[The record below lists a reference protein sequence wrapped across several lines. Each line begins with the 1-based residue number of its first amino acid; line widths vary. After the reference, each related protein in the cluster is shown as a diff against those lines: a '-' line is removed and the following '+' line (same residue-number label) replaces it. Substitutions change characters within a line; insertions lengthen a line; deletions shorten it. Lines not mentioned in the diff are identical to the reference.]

1 MLYVYFGDINWD
13 TCPLEYVYN
22 IDKMFDFAFESSWTD
37 NEFSKRVIS
46 EVDRSTLISPKIID
60 SPWLD
65 IIPITQASGGS
76 KQLIM
81 ADATDGLVFNGNNFG
96 DNCYNLLYEISKTK
110 DIAMSLT
117 YFPDLDK
124 LPADFTAFIIN
135 SNKVVTS
142 SREFTA
148 SHMSDK
154 NLSEVDFKD
163 VDWHINVDYGYF
175 DRL

>member
-1 MLYVYFGDINWD
+1 
-13 TCPLEYVYN
+13 
-22 IDKMFDFAFESSWTD
+22 
-37 NEFSKRVIS
+37 
-46 EVDRSTLISPKIID
+46 
-60 SPWLD
+60 
-65 IIPITQASGGS
+65 
-76 KQLIM
+76 
-81 ADATDGLVFNGNNFG
+81 
-96 DNCYNLLYEISKTK
+96 
-110 DIAMSLT
+110 MSLT

-135 SNKVVTS
+135 SSKVVTS
-142 SREFTA
+142 SGEFTV